1 MQGIKFFEYKYLLD
15 NLKKIKEENT
25 SLFPE
30 GHEEQILLSEE
41 KLVKIYED
49 YRMSLIKVAEIIRQF
64 DEHKVTIRKLVS
76 RHKNCKKFLTGKRIW

>member
-15 NLKKIKEENT
+15 NLNRLKEDNT

-30 GHEEQILLSEE
+30 GHGEQILHSEE
-41 KLVKIYED
+41 KLLKIYED
-49 YRMSLIKVAEIIRQF
+49 YRISLVRVAEIIKQF
-64 DEHKVTIRKLVS
+64 DDHKMAIRKLVS